1 MERESLD
8 IKSSRR
14 RRTKVEALNSMQIV
28 SFLLFLGV
36 KMRRRREAMLIEDLL
51 AALTFKKDAR
61 TTIGGSRKVVRM
73 GS

>member
-1 MERESLD
+1 
-8 IKSSRR
+8 
-14 RRTKVEALNSMQIV
+14 MQIV
-28 SFLLFLGV
+28 SFLLFIGV

-73 GS
+73 ES